1 MQRRLFCSN
10 RATVDS
16 IRQSFMKI
24 KPDRQTLD
32 HLDNL
37 GLGYAAKRR
46 SRKAIATKYEKEMP
60 GVQSVVRSAAS
71 AERNKRKNKG
81 EKGKKVVNSSP
92 YPFNKGPRK
101 VQNIVTARQ
110 WSEVP
115 DFGPAPEV
123 ALIGRS
129 NVGKSTLL
137 NAILGYTPSHVQ
149 KATVSNKPGETT
161 ALQFFTLGKHIT
173 TKQPTLVVT
182 DMPGYG
188 FAFMNSSEAK
198 RCFHLCSEYLL
209 SRGRRLKRV
218 LLLIDARHGF
228 KQADLTC
235 LENLLTKTYTGPD
248 PDADSGEEEVPSSGQ
263 SGKPGP
269 GQALDKSRAR
279 AVNSHS
285 RALSWKL
292 QVVLTKCDLVERS
305 ELARR
310 VHLVREQL
318 GHSFSALR
326 VSSMPVLMLSAL
338 EGRGVVELHKD
349 LASLVPPSASGN
361 NARAPSGSSAYTD
374 DVYS

>member
-1 MQRRLFCSN
+1 MQRRLFCSC
-10 RATVDS
+10 RATGDS

-24 KPDRQTLD
+24 KPNRQTLD

-46 SRKAIATKYEKEMP
+46 SRRAIATKYEKELP
-60 GVQSVVRSAAS
+60 GVKSVVRSAVS
-71 AERNKRKNKG
+71 TDRHRRKNKG
-81 EKGKKVVNSSP
+81 EKAKKVANSSP
-92 YPFNKGPRK
+92 YPFNKGPQK
-101 VQNIVTARQ
+101 VQKIVIARQ
-110 WSEVP
+110 WNEVP
-115 DFGPAPEV
+115 DFGPVPEV

-129 NVGKSTLL
+129 NVGKSTLI

-149 KATVSNKPGETT
+149 KAAVSDKPGETT

-188 FAFMNSSEAK
+188 FAFMKPAEAK
-198 RCFHLCSEYLL
+198 RCFHLSSEYLL
-209 SRGRRLKRV
+209 SRGKRLKRV

-235 LENLLTKTYTGPD
+235 LDNLLTKTYTGPD
-248 PDADSGEEEVPSSGQ
+248 PDSDSNPTQPPSKGISN
-263 SGKPGP
+263 P
-269 GQALDKSRAR
+269 
-279 AVNSHS
+279 VNR

-318 GHSFSALR
+318 DHRFTTLR

-338 EGRGVVELHKD
+338 EGRGVLELHRD

-361 NARAPSGSSAYTD
+361 SATPPSSSTASSDVAPSGLE
-374 DVYS
+374 